1 MEGQEGQQPMLTAE
15 EIMAFRATGQ
25 MPNLDPEIA
34 TQAAMINQAN
44 QQAALENLNMQG
56 EGAKSQIF

>member
-1 MEGQEGQQPMLTAE
+1 MLTAE
-15 EIMAFRATGQ
+15 EMMAFRATGQ
-25 MPNLDPEIA
+25 MPNLDPELA

-56 EGAKSQIF
+56 EGAKSQSF